1 MVTYRVSNK
10 INPPKMSRIKIKGD
24 IEHQFDNLIFNR
36 LNSHYAR
43 NVIYRECEDFFRE
56 KEDDMFSYG
65 LWRGEFWG
73 KWVICASRVARYT
86 NDDELKEFIRKGA
99 LSLISTAREDGYIG
113 TYVDSKKMFA
123 ADPEVTVKEI
133 GWHCD
138 WNWNVWCRKYTLWG
152 LLEAYMLTE
161 DKAILE
167 GADRHA
173 SQLIGDLHELNTHLC
188 YVGVMRGLPAF
199 SILKP
204 MLVLYRLTGNKK
216 YLDFCLEEAAMWE
229 KEDGPMPNLIANGL
243 KNIPLHDWYKE
254 TWTKK
259 AYEMMSCL
267 DGILELYRITG
278 EKKYLTSVENIYE
291 QLKAHELNP
300 MFSVGY
306 NDKFDKG
313 AYRING
319 ISEPCDVIHWMRVC
333 YELFALTGEMKYM
346 DSIELAFYNAFL
358 ASSFADGKWGS
369 RGVRTMG
376 RHFVAHG
383 QAKSKYQHCCVNNL
397 HRGFIN
403 AAECFAMTSDNE
415 VYINFFTE
423 YKGELRAKGGK
434 VKIEIGGRVFETGV
448 ANITLDIE
456 GPTNFRIRI
465 PSWSNETLVFVNGSE
480 IRARKGEYFPLTLA
494 RGQHNIEIKFDIK
507 TEIIEFPYEVNLDE
521 YTPQEIYQF
530 TEGSGPFNIK
540 REAMIDKKMA
550 KVMYGPILLTRS
562 KSCGNTEEEM
572 FSGETICGKGYS
584 VKLTPVPSKIS
595 SYTYEAEFSNGT
607 DTFTTNMCDYGT
619 GTNFELEQDD
629 KFFNIYI

>member
-1 MVTYRVSNK
+1 MTAYKVNNK
-10 INPPKMSRIKIKGD
+10 INPPKMKNMKLKGD

-36 LNSHYAR
+36 INSYYAR
-43 NVIYRECEDFFRE
+43 NVVYRECEDFFRE
-56 KEDDMFSYG
+56 KEDDKLSYG

-123 ADPEVTVKEI
+123 ADPEVTVNEI
-133 GWHCD
+133 GWRCE

-173 SQLIGDLHELNTHLC
+173 SQLIDELHELNTHLC

-254 TWTKK
+254 TWTMK

-267 DGILELYRITG
+267 DGILELYRVTG
-278 EKKYLTSVENIYE
+278 KKHYLTAVENIYE

-300 MFSVGY
+300 VFSVGY
-306 NDKFDKG
+306 NDKFNKA
-313 AYRING
+313 AYKING

-333 YELFALTGEMKYM
+333 YELFTLTGEMKYM

-369 RGVRTMG
+369 RGVRTSG

-383 QAKSKYQHCCVNNL
+383 QAQSKYQHCCVNNL

-403 AAECFAMTSDNE
+403 AAECFVMYSDSA
-415 VYINFFTE
+415 VYVNLFTD
-423 YKGELRAKGGK
+423 YKGSLDTPMGR
-434 VKIEIGGRVFETGV
+434 VDVEIGGRVFETGV
-448 ANITLDIE
+448 SEITFTAE
-456 GPTNFRIRI
+456 KQTNVKIRI
-465 PSWSNETLVFVNGSE
+465 PSWSRETLVYVDGNE
-480 IRARKGEYFPLTLA
+480 IRARKGEYFPLTVA
-494 RGQHNIEIKFDIK
+494 KGTYKITVKFTVEPEIV
-507 TEIIEFPYEVNLDE
+507 EFPYEVNLDE
-521 YTPQEIYQF
+521 MNNYLLNQFIEKGTDFSVPQERMA
-530 TEGSGPFNIK
+530 K
-540 REAMIDKKMA
+540 VKMA

-562 KSCGNTEEEM
+562 KACGNTEEEM
-572 FSGETICGKGYS
+572 FSGKTVCGKGYS
-584 VKLTPVPSKIS
+584 VKLTPKPDKTAN
-595 SYTYEAEFSNGT
+595 YNFEAEFTNGT
-607 DTFTTNMCDYGT
+607 DSFTTMMCDYGT
-619 GTNFELEQDD
+619 GTNFELCEDD
-629 KFFNIYI
+629 AYFNIYI